1 MPLPLSSF
9 FWDQCSTTSLSALE
23 LSKIIAVLPVGAI
36 EQHGPHLPLNVDSAL
51 IEGVVNACLV
61 HLKRM
66 DSFSDLPVLFLPTQ
80 KIGFSPEHNSFAGT
94 LSLKSSTLIAL
105 WTDILESVARTG
117 VKKVLLLNSHGGQ
130 SGLLDVVGRDVR
142 QRLEL
147 LIYSCNFY
155 DLPLQQASQNLFT
168 DHEKRFGVHG
178 GDLETSMM
186 LALHPQLVNQQKAQN
201 FSSYSEKRAQQFP
214 ILGNGKSAKMSWAMQ
229 DYNPL
234 GACGNASNATIQ
246 KGEILVQNFGLQLFQ
261 LLKELHQ
268 ISIDF

>member
-1 MPLPLSSF
+1 MPSLLPNY
-9 FWDQCSTTSLSALE
+9 FWDQHSTISLSELE
-23 LSKIIAVLPVGAI
+23 LAKVIAVLPVGAI
-36 EQHGPHLPLNVDSAL
+36 EQHGPHLPLSVDSAL
-51 IEGVVNACLV
+51 IEGVVHACLAQFQ
-61 HLKRM
+61 LM
-66 DSFSDLPVLFLPTQ
+66 DSFSELPVLFLPTQ
-80 KIGFSPEHNSFAGT
+80 KVGFSPEHTSFAGT

-117 VKKVLLLNSHGGQ
+117 VKKILLLNSHGGQ
-130 SGLLDVVGRDVR
+130 SGLLDVVGRDIR
-142 QRLEL
+142 QRFGILV
-147 LIYSCNFY
+147 YSCNFY
-155 DLPLQQASQNLFT
+155 DLPHQQASQNLFSE
-168 DHEKRFGVHG
+168 HEKRFGVHG

-186 LALHPQLVNQQKAQN
+186 LALHPELVNQQKAQN

-246 KGEILVQNFGLQLFQ
+246 KGEVLVQNFGLQLFQ

-268 ISIDF
+268 VSIDF